1 MEDITQLGIYHLQ
14 NDDSIIS
21 FGQGCEGEPTLQ
33 SKVIAESIKI
43 IRENTKAGT
52 INCNTNAGY
61 TKGIKEIVD
70 AGIDSL
76 RVSINSAVEETY
88 NSYYMPGNYTL
99 KDVGNSLRYAS
110 ENNCYTYLNLLVLP
124 GVNDTE
130 EEIEKLV
137 EFTRE
142 NKVKEIQFR
151 NLNIDPDRYLD
162 KINIKSE
169 ALGILALK
177 EILEK
182 ELPGIKTGNYSKP
195 VKRNT

>member
-1 MEDITQLGIYHLQ
+1 M
-14 NDDSIIS
+14 
-21 FGQGCEGEPTLQ
+21 
-33 SKVIAESIKI
+33 
-43 IRENTKAGT
+43 
-52 INCNTNAGY
+52 
-61 TKGIKEIVD
+61 
-70 AGIDSL
+70 
-76 RVSINSAVEETY
+76 
-88 NSYYMPGNYTL
+88 
-99 KDVGNSLRYAS
+99 
-110 ENNCYTYLNLLVLP
+110 LVLP